1 MFHTSPARKIKEKED
16 KAKVV
21 VEGFND
27 NSKEKRMREITPRTL
42 H

>member
-1 MFHTSPARKIKEKED
+1 MFHTSIAWKIKEKEA

-27 NSKEKRMREITPRTL
+27 NSP
-42 H
+42 